1 MVKHIVLLSFKDSIS
16 TQTIDSVIRFFQ
28 HISSSVSGVLNFE
41 YGLNVCNES
50 CKAKYSH
57 CIVIDFRS
65 ELAKERYLVHKEHI
79 QLKER
84 LLKIASDIDV
94 VDINLLTN

>member
-16 TQTIDSVIRFFQ
+16 TQTIDSVIRLFQ

>member
-1 MVKHIVLLSFKDSIS
+1 M
-16 TQTIDSVIRFFQ
+16 
-28 HISSSVSGVLNFE
+28 LNFE

-57 CIVIDFRS
+57 CVVIDFRS
-65 ELAKERYLVHKEHI
+65 ELAKEERYLVHKEHI

-84 LLKIASDIDV
+84 LLEITSDIDV
-94 VDINLLTN
+94 VDINLMATARS

>member
-1 MVKHIVLLSFKDSIS
+1 ME
-16 TQTIDSVIRFFQ
+16 SVIRLFQ
-28 HISSSVSGVLNFE
+28 HISNSVRGVLNFE

-50 CKAKYSH
+50 CKAKYSR
-57 CIVIDFRS
+57 CVVIDFRS

-84 LLKIASDIDV
+84 LLEITSDIDV
-94 VDINLLTN
+94 VDINLMATARS